1 MKIQC
6 VSSCAFLDATEVF
19 DSQAM
24 SVAAGETLNG
34 SGGTLL
40 LWMFLFIVAPRLR
53 RAVTSKRPPLGRRR
67 ARRMERC
74 TPGVLARALRQQE
87 WCTVAERIL
96 HHAIWRYHAAQTVA
110 SYFPGQLT
118 QAELALCFAG
128 CLATSAALHAC
139 DARSCS
145 APPAGSC
152 RRPRSSKR
160 HCQSRSPH

>member
-1 MKIQC
+1 MKTQR
-6 VSSCAFLDATEVF
+6 VSTCTFLDATDVF

-87 WCTVAERIL
+87 WCSVAERIL
-96 HHAIWRYHAAQTVA
+96 HQAIWRYHA
-110 SYFPGQLT
+110 
-118 QAELALCFAG
+118 
-128 CLATSAALHAC
+128 
-139 DARSCS
+139 
-145 APPAGSC
+145 
-152 RRPRSSKR
+152 RR
-160 HCQSRSPH
+160 RSPATFQGI